1 MKEFENISL
10 LPYTT
15 FGVDA
20 KAAKLIEYE
29 TLEELLQVLPTLAA
43 RPWLH
48 IGAGSNLLFL
58 QDYPGVILHS
68 GLKGITVQ
76 EQDAEV
82 LLKAASGEVWDDVV
96 AYAVNR
102 GWSGMENLSAIPG
115 EVGASAVQN
124 IGAYGVE
131 AQDLIVEMEAVEVAT
146 GRVVTIQRDQCAYG
160 YRQSIFKNRWKGK
173 YIITSVTYRL
183 QKAFAPKLNYGNIR
197 QELERVLGAGYEQQ
211 VTLAQVRQT
220 IIEIRNSKL
229 PDPKVLGNA
238 GSFFMNP
245 VIGRDLYML
254 IEKTNIQMPFYDVD
268 KEHVKIP
275 AGWLIDQ
282 CGWKGK
288 RVGNVG
294 VYEKQALILVNYG
307 GGTGQEIAQ
316 LSEQIC
322 ADVKEKFGL
331 TIHSEVNFIEA

>member
-20 KAAKLIEYE
+20 KAAKLIEYD
-29 TLEELLQVLPTLAA
+29 TLEELLQLLPTLATC
-43 RPWLH
+43 PWLH

-58 QDYPGVILHS
+58 RDYPGVILHS

-76 EQDAEV
+76 EQDTEV

-146 GRVVTIQRDQCAYG
+146 GQVVTIQRDQCAYG
-160 YRQSIFKNRWKGK
+160 YRQSIFKNQWKGK
-173 YIITSVTYRL
+173 YIIISVTYRL
-183 QKAFAPKLNYGNIR
+183 QKTFTPKLNYGNIR
-197 QELERVLGAGYEQQ
+197 QELERVLGADYEQQ
-211 VTLAQVRQT
+211 VTLAQLRQT

-316 LSEQIC
+316 LSAQIC

-331 TIHSEVNFIEA
+331 TIHSEVNFIEV